1 MLSIMNYTL
10 AAHLKTLETFV
21 VFYCTCCITLL
32 CDAGG
37 VRVCVRVCCNSQML
51 ISALS
56 NRFEYPGT
64 LSLRSSP
71 AKYECN
77 GKRRGKTLACEMRYN
92 RRTDQRYSP
101 SRARR

>member
-64 LSLRSSP
+64 FVSQIEPSKVRMQ
-71 AKYECN
+71 
-77 GKRRGKTLACEMRYN
+77 RKT
-92 RRTDQRYSP
+92 QG
-101 SRARR
+101 